1 MKNLKMMSRLIKL
14 ILLGLLVN
22 FQIANAQQA
31 PCSSDEYWKIQA
43 AKNPELEK
51 ARLQADLYAES
62 MNNAAFKTVPDTQTL
77 TIPIVFHIITTAS
90 HPVKTN
96 LSNCQDQ
103 IKRLNEDYSASNA
116 DTSNIR
122 RIFKSRL
129 GDAHIRFFL
138 ATKGPDGNPTTGVT
152 YDTSI
157 LTYQANDSVK
167 SVTDWDHNFY
177 LNVWVVSNI
186 NSGSST
192 PGTDIAGYSTFP
204 WDGLVNTKTDGIV
217 IDHSFVGYGTDRT
230 LSHEIGHFLGLY
242 HTFQDGCTGGDK
254 VDDTPPVA
262 SANLGKCISWPSKD
276 TTINTCHNDAPEL
289 PDMLE
294 NIMDY
299 ASCKVMLTA
308 GQVTR
313 MRTFLTTNRVS
324 LYNNNNVAGIQNTT
338 NINQA
343 AISIYPNPAKQN
355 FELEASGLSAGKTF
369 HIKCYDMTGRL
380 QFDASAVS
388 DNEGTLSRQLAASRI
403 IPGVYK
409 IALYE
414 GNEMKAVKALVKE

>member
-1 MKNLKMMSRLIKL
+1 MENLKTMNRFIKL
-14 ILLGLLVN
+14 LLLAILVN

-31 PCSSDEYWKIQA
+31 PCGSDEYWKQKA
-43 AKNPELEK
+43 AKNPALEK
-51 ARLQADLYAES
+51 ARQESDLYTES
-62 MNNAAFKTVPDTQTL
+62 IQNATFKTVPDTQTL
-77 TIPIVFHIITTAS
+77 TIPIVFHIISTAG
-90 HPVKTN
+90 HQVKTT

-103 IKRLNEDYSASNA
+103 IKRLNEDYSATNA

-167 SVTDWDHNFY
+167 SVIDWDHNFY

-186 NSGSST
+186 NSGSAT

-217 IDHSFVGYGTDRT
+217 IDHSFVGYTTDRT

-262 SANLGKCISWPSKD
+262 SANIGKCNSWPTSD
-276 TTINTCHNDAPEL
+276 TTINTCHNDAPDL

-299 ASCKVMLTA
+299 ASCKVMFTQ

-313 MRTFLTTNRVS
+313 MRTYLTTNRVS
-324 LYNNNNVAGIQNTT
+324 LYYNNNVAGIQNTA

-343 AISIYPNPAKQN
+343 AISIYPNPALQK
-355 FELEASGLSAGKTF
+355 FELEASGLSAGKSI
-369 HIKCYDMTGRL
+369 HIKCYDMMGRL
-380 QFDASAVS
+380 QFDEAAVA
-388 DNEGTLSRQLAASRI
+388 DNEGTLSRQLDASLI

-414 GNEMKAVKALVKE
+414 GNEVIAVKALVKE